1 MAKLL
6 VGETTVRPSFN
17 TSPPIVLSVKSFMI
31 RTADSCSPVKS
42 GVSQGTIFGASLILL
57 IYLNELPD
65 ANCLLRTKLS
75 STGKLRLTISVPSD
89 PRLHGIGSFCPK
101 VASPD
106 GSSQR
111 LGRVIRSMCICR
123 SLSLRNRNKHRKIV
137 SAHVDSK
144 VN

>member
-1 MAKLL
+1 
-6 VGETTVRPSFN
+6 
-17 TSPPIVLSVKSFMI
+17 MI

-42 GVSQGTIFGASLILL
+42 GVSQGTIFGPSLILL
-57 IYLNELPD
+57 IYLDELPD

-75 STGKLRLTISVPSD
+75 STGKLRLTISIPSD
-89 PRLHGIGSFCPK
+89 PRLHGIGSFRAK
-101 VASPD
+101 VASLD

-123 SLSLRNRNKHRKIV
+123 SLSLRNSDKHRKIV
-137 SAHVDSK
+137 GTHVDSK